1 MKTLILTAFLTLT
14 MNAFA
19 EQNHDIDCAALSES
33 TERVSKDLSESATK
47 DESKEVTITAR

>member
-1 MKTLILTAFLTLT
+1 MKTLILTTFLTLT

-33 TERVSKDLSESATK
+33 TERVSKNLSESATK
-47 DESKEVTITAR
+47 EESKEVSVTAK